1 MRAHLIVATWYKFQL
16 TRQLGGSRQQNMP
29 TPVKIML
36 RGSCLSMY
44 NEHTLMRWEQQR
56 ILWLAFM
63 SASNKWCNKQQHS
76 IFQTTQISNYILYRG
91 LSRECTP
98 EEYWTWLCS
107 ILQRECTPLNSGPTS
122 TSLHMQCWSDTCVR
136 DCWNSSICIWQV
148 TYLKGL
154 AHSSNWSPLAASHST
169 CNVGLIIKLCKMLL
183 ECRYPVWTLRL
194 AERER
199 ESVLSA
205 HLKLRQQLL
214 IAHAAMWAD
223 MQETVWFQYPRWLSD
238 FQWYLLT

>member
-1 MRAHLIVATWYKFQL
+1 MPAQLSSNRELLVWTWGIHRSCQYLHTLVDIVLSKIIKGNTLCLATRSKKLQEKAFLSSQLFKHLFYRSGNDFALCMWAHLIVATWYKFQL

-44 NEHTLMRWEQQR
+44 NEHTLMRWEQQW

-107 ILQRECTPLNSGPTS
+107 ILQRECTPLNSGPPAP
-122 TSLHMQCWSDTCVR
+122 HC
-136 DCWNSSICIWQV
+136 
-148 TYLKGL
+148 
-154 AHSSNWSPLAASHST
+154 T
-169 CNVGLIIKLCKMLL
+169 CNVGLIPM
-183 ECRYPVWTLRL
+183 
-194 AERER
+194 
-199 ESVLSA
+199 
-205 HLKLRQQLL
+205 
-214 IAHAAMWAD
+214 
-223 MQETVWFQYPRWLSD
+223 
-238 FQWYLLT
+238 